1 MKEVFYNLFMIWKHL
16 RLYNASTASLFV
28 GPTPYK
34 KGATLHAG
42 LLKSCETF
50 ILYITNAKHK
60 LNFRWND

>member
-1 MKEVFYNLFMIWKHL
+1 MLL
-16 RLYNASTASLFV
+16 LLLYLWD
-28 GPTPYK
+28 PPPIK

-60 LNFRWND
+60 LNFR